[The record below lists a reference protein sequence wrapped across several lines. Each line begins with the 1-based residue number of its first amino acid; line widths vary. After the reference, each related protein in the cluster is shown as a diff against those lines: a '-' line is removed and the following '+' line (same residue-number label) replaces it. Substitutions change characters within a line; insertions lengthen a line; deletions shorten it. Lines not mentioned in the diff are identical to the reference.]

1 MTVKELKSLLNY
13 YDDDMNVKVGV
24 NRRIKNLVKVTDGV
38 DIDINMAS
46 VWLLGD
52 DDKNDVCP
60 LGNELQYLARGF

>member
-46 VWLLGD
+46 MWLLGD
-52 DDKNDVCP
+52 DDKNDVWP